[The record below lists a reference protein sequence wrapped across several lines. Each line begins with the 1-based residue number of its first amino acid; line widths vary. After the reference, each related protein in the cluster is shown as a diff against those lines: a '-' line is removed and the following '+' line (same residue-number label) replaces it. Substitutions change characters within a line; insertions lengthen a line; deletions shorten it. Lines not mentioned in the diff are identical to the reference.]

1 MLVLYFFSVA
11 TEFSVSKD
19 LYMIA
24 YHNINSFMN
33 KSFNTRNVIW
43 QNLVVF
49 LSVNILIDATNL
61 ISGIYTNFQTFLKQL
76 VVNHGVMKLMIPA
89 TVYSFNVIITQ
100 HY

>member
-1 MLVLYFFSVA
+1 
-11 TEFSVSKD
+11 
-19 LYMIA
+19 
-24 YHNINSFMN
+24 MN

-49 LSVNILIDATNL
+49 LSVNIIIDATNL

-100 HY
+100 HC